1 MPEYGF
7 SLAGTLSYKDR
18 IYGSVLIRENTA
30 QRKPVI
36 WNILHNER
44 EKQEFESCT
53 WKFLKLVHAET

>member
-36 WNILHNER
+36 WIILHNER

-53 WKFLKLVHAET
+53 WTFLKLVHAET